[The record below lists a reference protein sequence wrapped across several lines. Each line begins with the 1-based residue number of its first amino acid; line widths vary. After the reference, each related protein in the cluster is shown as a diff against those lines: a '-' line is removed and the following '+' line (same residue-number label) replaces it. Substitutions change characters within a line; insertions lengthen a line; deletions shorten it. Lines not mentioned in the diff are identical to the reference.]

1 MGDRRIIRREV
12 NYKIFR
18 SAGMLDGKID
28 ENMGWF

>member
-12 NYKIFR
+12 NYKFF
-18 SAGMLDGKID
+18 SNAGMLDGKID